1 MSKYGYVGKESDIPQ
16 QAFRANAGVLTPNDI
31 IQLSN
36 DDKLTQYGQLE
47 LIQTQTA
54 NDDSAVVFSNL
65 GTYEVHLLTW
75 SDLQLSQDGQAI
87 QLRVSTDGG
96 SNYVSSGYDW
106 MYDYYDCSGSAWE
119 YASTSDTNMEIQRF
133 NGNQARENTNGFLW
147 LYNALDASKYT
158 FSHSHPAYLSE
169 HGRLAHYS
177 GGATYPSTAQVNAI
191 KFMPQNGNFTTA
203 QGISLYG
210 LKEY

>member
-1 MSKYGYVGKESDIPQ
+1 MALVKHNNNSI
-16 QAFRANAGVLTPNDI
+16 
-31 IQLSN
+31 
-36 DDKLTQYGQLE
+36 
-47 LIQTQTA
+47 
-54 NDDSAVVFSNL
+54 SAVTSMASLSTGSMTLIKEVTASSDASISFVDGSSDVVL
-65 GTYEVHLLTW
+65 DSTYPIYKFEFINIHASTDN
-75 SDLQLSQDGQAI
+75 SSAQEFKFNM
-87 QLRVSTDGG
+87 STDGG

-119 YASTSDTNMEIQRF
+119 YASSNNSNMEIQRF

-147 LYNALDASKYT
+147 LYNALNSTKYT

-177 GGATYPSTAQVNAI
+177 GGATYPVAAQVSAI
-191 KFMPQNGNFTTA
+191 KFMPQSGNFTTA